1 MKKNFDVVLW
11 DLDGT
16 LMDTKAGILNS
27 VRHTAKACG
36 LRELSD
42 VEIDKFIG
50 PPFEYSA
57 KEIFGVGDLEATR
70 LADIFREKYKTLEL
84 FNAVPTPYVFDVM
97 KELKDNSI
105 LQGLAT
111 YKTEFCSFPLM
122 EHFGFNEYLDVMH
135 GGIVG
140 LNKTK
145 TDIMIECIKD
155 LKIDDMDRVLMVG
168 DTEHDLR
175 ASMELGCYFLG
186 VNFGFGFNDLTEIDK
201 NYEKTIKFIDDIRD
215 LIPIVIKK

>member
-36 LRELSD
+36 LKDLSD
-42 VEIDKFIG
+42 DEIDKFIG
-50 PPFEYSA
+50 PPFEHSA
-57 KEIFGVGDLEATR
+57 KIIFGVDDKEAVK
-70 LADIFREKYKTLEL
+70 LAEVFREKYKTLEL
-84 FNAVPTPYVFDVM
+84 FNAVPTPYIYEVM
-97 KELKDNSI
+97 RELKDNDV

-122 EHFGFNEYLDVMH
+122 EHFKFDEYLDVMH

-140 LNKTK
+140 MNKTK
-145 TDIMIECIKD
+145 KDIMMECISD
-155 LKIDDMDRVLMVG
+155 LKINDMNRVLMVG

-186 VNFGFGFNDLTEIDK
+186 VNFGFGFNDLTETDK
-201 NYEKTIKFIDDIRD
+201 NYEKTISFIDDIRD
-215 LIPIVIKK
+215 LVKIVIKN